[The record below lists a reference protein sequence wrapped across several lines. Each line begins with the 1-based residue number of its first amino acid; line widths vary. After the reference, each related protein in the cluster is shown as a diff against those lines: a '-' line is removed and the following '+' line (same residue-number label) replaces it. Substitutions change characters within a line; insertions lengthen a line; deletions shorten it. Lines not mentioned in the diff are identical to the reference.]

1 MAIQWNDKSKV
12 SRSWESRKDG
22 RAVLNR
28 SGLKTSDNQLGTC
41 ELHQDPK
48 AATGDQCRT
57 LNRVSGLHGSNI
69 SVFMS
74 WSLQF
79 DCDNSA
85 ACPCFRGYSTVGRD
99 GGRGWQLFS
108 NGSEKKS
115 CLYWICDFPIR
126 ITATTIIN
134 TKKNDKADIWR
145 SSTQHCL
152 RVVLGPPRIE
162 PQLHSWDC
170 APATSGKRVHLYGLE
185 FLIDKKVC

>member
-41 ELHQDPK
+41 ELHQDPT

-79 DCDNSA
+79 HCDNSA

-108 NGSEKKS
+108 NGSEKK
-115 CLYWICDFPIR
+115 
-126 ITATTIIN
+126 AATIIN

-145 SSTQHCL
+145 SSTQRCL

-162 PQLHSWDC
+162 PQLHSRDC
-170 APATSGKRVHLYGLE
+170 APATSGKRVHLYALE